1 MMTRQAAKW
10 SLIPCTI
17 QKFLFTLLSF
27 SGLLG
32 IFHWEIFFF
41 LFKIF
46 HDMTLKP
53 LLPVCLPVSF
63 YCSDLLKIF
72 IFPAAAAAW
81 MNFDCSCG
89 WCHGTI
95 ASCRLSLRILQEKAA
110 VVRLALTILNSDSN
124 WTKYSDNIF
133 PKGPNSSSGYFQ
145 SDWLCYFPAH
155 DHCNKGFLHAAFHK
169 PRQLPEKRQYFPTII
184 TPHYSKRNS
193 TLSETA

>member
-1 MMTRQAAKW
+1 MTWHW
-10 SLIPCTI
+10 SHSCPSA
-17 QKFLFTLLSF
+17 FLFPFIALIS
-27 SGLLG
+27 
-32 IFHWEIFFF
+32 WRF
-41 LFKIF
+41 LFS
-46 HDMTLKP
+46 LLL
-53 LLPVCLPVSF
+53 LLPGWTLTAVVADVMELLRPV
-63 YCSDLLKIF
+63 
-72 IFPAAAAAW
+72 
-81 MNFDCSCG
+81 
-89 WCHGTI
+89 
-95 ASCRLSLRILQEKAA
+95 RLSLRILQEKAA